1 MDAWGKEGEVMKVLG
16 IAGSLRPQSNTLYYV
31 KTALGVIEGQG
42 IETELVSLEGKE
54 IKPCTG
60 CYDCTRQARCTIEGD
75 DFDETLEKMRRAEGL
90 ILGSPV
96 YLSSVVPQM
105 MALLGRATF
114 VAYWNNKFLS
124 GKVGGPITVARRSG
138 QNMAFSQLLLWF
150 FINGLIVPGSTYWNV
165 GIAGTGGVW
174 DAEKD
179 TEGLQ
184 TVAHFAQNMSSV
196 MKRLFP

>member
-1 MDAWGKEGEVMKVLG
+1 MKVVG
-16 IAGSLRPQSNTLYYV
+16 IAASLRPQSNTLYYV
-31 KTALGVIEGQG
+31 KTALGVLEGEG
-42 IETELVSLEGKE
+42 IQAELISLRGKE

-60 CYDCTRQARCTIEGD
+60 CYDCTKKGRCTIEGD
-75 DFDETLEKMRRAEGL
+75 DFDEILEKMRTAEGL

-114 VAYWNNKFLS
+114 VAYWNNKFLT
-124 GKVGGPITVARRSG
+124 GKVGGPITVARRAG
-138 QNMAFSQLLLWF
+138 HNMAFSQLLLWF

-165 GIAGTGGVW
+165 ATAGAGGAR

-179 TEGLQ
+179 AEGIQ
-184 TVAHFAQNMSSV
+184 TVTNFAQNMAKL
-196 MKRLFP
+196 MKKLFL